1 MRYYL
6 LFSFVLL
13 FTFSCSKSKFNTVPS
28 LKIKS
33 VNTTVLRQGQVLTF
47 TLAFTDAEGDLSD
60 SFFVQE
66 KVLNCTAGGF
76 AKDIRPLPTFPTTKN
91 QEGEIIVSYGYRVS
105 SNYYPAS
112 IRDPQCSKN
121 DTAIFKFVL
130 KDKAQHKSD
139 TAVSDK
145 VVIIF

>member
-1 MRYYL
+1 ML
-6 LFSFVLL
+6 LL
-13 FTFSCSKSKFNTVPS
+13 SCNKSKFNTIPS

-33 VNTTVLRQGQVLTF
+33 VNTSVLRQGQVLTF

-66 KVLNCTAGGF
+66 KVLNCAAGGF
-76 AKDIRPLPTFPTTKN
+76 AKDLRALPTFPTTKN
-91 QEGEIIVSYGYRVS
+91 QEGEIIVSYGYRVNS
-105 SNYYPAS
+105 TYYPVNL
-112 IRDPQCSKN
+112 RDPQCSKN

-130 KDKAQHKSD
+130 RDKAQHKSD

-145 VVIIF
+145 IVIVY